1 MPATNTTH
9 TRQTSRTRQ
18 QSSLR
23 RLRPN
28 VQLPSERVLQRMS
41 QSDREVLEQLIERI
55 AECVYDANYR
65 RVRFRRLTPDDAEA
79 TAASV
84 GADDELLSRQD
95 ESELFL
101 VYNYCRFAIMRIL
114 RSQQDR
120 RLPAAKARALVAWHR
135 AAQCLRS
142 RLVQA
147 NVPLVKAMVQRF
159 GNNTIEPGEFV
170 GEGNL
175 ALLRCVDKFDVSRGY
190 KFSTYACRAILV
202 SFSRYAARRARERR
216 LALVPY
222 EPDWEPGDQVER
234 RRQETER
241 DLVDELQAIISD
253 NSAELTPTEIRV
265 LEARFALNQKSGPR
279 GNGNGWTLQRIGS
292 ALNISKERVR
302 QIQCR
307 ALAKLRTS
315 LNGRLAPTG

>member
-1 MPATNTTH
+1 MPATNTTQ
-9 TRQTSRTRQ
+9 TRQPSRTGQ

-23 RLRPN
+23 RFTPR
-28 VQLPSERVLQRMS
+28 VQLPSARVLRAMS
-41 QSDREVLEQLIERI
+41 QSDRHVLEQLIEQT
-55 AECVYDANYR
+55 AECVYHQDYR
-65 RVRFRRLTPDDAEA
+65 RVRFRRLAPHDAEA
-79 TAASV
+79 TAANV
-84 GADDELLSRQD
+84 GTDEELLSRQD

-101 VYNYCRFAIMRIL
+101 VYNYCRFALMRIL
-114 RSQQDR
+114 RAHHDR
-120 RLPAAKARALVAWHR
+120 RLPAAKARELIAWRR
-135 AAQCLRS
+135 AAQRLRT
-142 RLVQA
+142 RLVRA

-159 GNNTIEPGEFV
+159 GNNTIEPNEFV

-216 LALVPY
+216 LAIVPY
-222 EPDWEPGDQVER
+222 EPDWEPGDQIER
-234 RRQETER
+234 RRRETER

-265 LEARFALNQKSGPR
+265 LQARFALNQKNAPR

-292 ALNISKERVR
+292 TLNISKERVR

-315 LNGRLAPTG
+315 LNGRLAPAG